1 MYYQHFGLDRPPFR
15 ITPDTGFFFG
25 GGNRGAILE
34 ALVYAVTHGDGIVK
48 VTGEVGTGKTMLCTM
63 LESRLPASVETVY
76 VPNPNL
82 SPPEMLTAIA
92 GELHLTTQSGATRIE
107 LMQRLAAHLVERH
120 AKGQRVV
127 AFIEE
132 AQSMPDQT
140 LEEIRL
146 LSNLE
151 THSDRL
157 LQIVLFG
164 QPELDARLRAPSLRS
179 LRDRIA
185 HSFRLQPLTAREISG
200 YLHFRLRTAGYRG
213 PDLFSRRTVRM
224 ITCASHGLARRVNLI
239 ADKALLATFAD
250 NRHEIR
256 ARDIRTAVGETAFAE
271 AQARRFS
278 PARAV
283 IALLVIGAVAAAVW
297 YAFKAG
303 GIARLAA
310 ASPAF
315 AALASAVTPAPAPAP
330 RSVTT
335 GTASAVAE
343 RDTTVPPAAKPSRPA
358 QAPVAQVQTSNAV
371 RPPKPADPANAAV
384 ATSGSAKTAVPA
396 AANAAG
402 TPTSVPPATPAD
414 PAPAAKLAKAA
425 APATPA
431 KTADHADPHGDA
443 NAMAAVP
450 AQPASDLLQQRLSAT
465 RRWLNDP
472 GGRYSIQLM
481 WSRDPDTL
489 RTRIDDIAKMLER
502 DKIFIY
508 RIEKKRKTSMVVLYG
523 SFDDRDAAERALAQL
538 PQTLKVYRPYLRTLS
553 DIRQEAAE
561 FPAS

>member
-1 MYYQHFGLDRPPFR
+1 MYYHHFGLDRPPFR

-63 LESRLPASVETVY
+63 LESRLPATVETVY
-76 VPNPNL
+76 VPNPSL

-107 LMQRLAAHLVERH
+107 LMQRLTAHLVERH

-132 AQSMPDQT
+132 AQSMPEQT

-164 QPELDARLRAPSLRS
+164 QPELDARLRAPALRS

-185 HSFRLQPLTAREISG
+185 HSFRLEPLSAREIAD

-224 ITCASHGLARRVNLI
+224 IARASQGLARRVNLI

-271 AQARRFS
+271 AQAHRFQ
-278 PARAV
+278 PARAA
-283 IALLVIGAVAAAVW
+283 IALLVICVIAAGVW

-303 GIARLAA
+303 GITRLAA
-310 ASPAF
+310 SSPAF
-315 AALASAVTPAPAPAP
+315 AALVALIAPTPVPVQ
-330 RSVTT
+330 RSVT
-335 GTASAVAE
+335 ASAA
-343 RDTTVPPAAKPSRPA
+343 PADATPGA
-358 QAPVAQVQTSNAV
+358 AVQTRV
-371 RPPKPADPANAAV
+371 KPQSAGMHVARAEMANEIEPAPTAGPANVAAAAAPTGKTAAV
-384 ATSGSAKTAVPA
+384 ATPATATNVAAPAPPAHDSHSTDPTPA
-396 AANAAG
+396 AAPVMIDDPAMPADGADRHGKPDSTAAAQ
-402 TPTSVPPATPAD
+402 PPA
-414 PAPAAKLAKAA
+414 
-425 APATPA
+425 
-431 KTADHADPHGDA
+431 
-443 NAMAAVP
+443 
-450 AQPASDLLQQRLSAT
+450 DLLQQRLAAT
-465 RRWLNDP
+465 RRWLVDP
-472 GGRYSIQLM
+472 GGH
-481 WSRDPDTL
+481 
-489 RTRIDDIAKMLER
+489 
-502 DKIFIY
+502 
-508 RIEKKRKTSMVVLYG
+508 
-523 SFDDRDAAERALAQL
+523 
-538 PQTLKVYRPYLRTLS
+538 
-553 DIRQEAAE
+553 
-561 FPAS
+561 

>member
-1 MYYQHFGLDRPPFR
+1 MYYHHFGLDRPPFR

-63 LESRLPASVETVY
+63 LESRLPATVETVY
-76 VPNPNL
+76 VPNPSL

-107 LMQRLAAHLVERH
+107 LMQRLTAHLVERH

-132 AQSMPDQT
+132 AQSMPEQT

-164 QPELDARLRAPSLRS
+164 QPELDARLRAPALRS

-185 HSFRLQPLTAREISG
+185 HSFRLAPLTAREIG
-200 YLHFRLRTAGYRG
+200 DYLHFRLRTAGYRG

-224 ITCASHGLARRVNLI
+224 ITRASQGLARRVNLI

-271 AQARRFS
+271 AQGHRFH
-278 PARAV
+278 PARAAL
-283 IALLVIGAVAAAVW
+283 ALLVICVIAAGVW

-303 GIARLAA
+303 GITRLAA
-310 ASPAF
+310 SSPAF
-315 AALASAVTPAPAPAP
+315 AALVAMIAPAPAP
-330 RSVTT
+330 VQRSVTAGAAPADAAQGAAVRT
-335 GTASAVAE
+335 RVNPQSAGMHVANAEMANKIEPAPTVDPAHVAAAATRKMATVATPASAASVAAPA
-343 RDTTVPPAAKPSRPA
+343 PPAHDSHS
-358 QAPVAQVQTSNAV
+358 T
-371 RPPKPADPANAAV
+371 DP
-384 ATSGSAKTAVPA
+384 TPA
-396 AANAAG
+396 AAPVMTDDPAMPAAG
-402 TPTSVPPATPAD
+402 AGRHGKPDATAAAQPPA
-414 PAPAAKLAKAA
+414 
-425 APATPA
+425 
-431 KTADHADPHGDA
+431 
-443 NAMAAVP
+443 
-450 AQPASDLLQQRLSAT
+450 DLLLQRLAAT
-465 RRWLNDP
+465 RRWLVDP
-472 GGRYSIQLM
+472 VGRYSIQLM

-489 RTRIDDIAKMLER
+489 RTRIDDISKMLES

-508 RIEKKRKTSMVVLYG
+508 RIERKRKTSMVVLYG
-523 SFDDRDAAERALAQL
+523 SFDDRNAAERALAKL
-538 PQTLKVYRPYLRTLS
+538 PQTLKIYRPYLRTLS

>member
-164 QPELDARLRAPSLRS
+164 QPELDARLRASGLRS

-185 HSFRLQPLTAREISG
+185 HSFRLQPLTAREIG
-200 YLHFRLRTAGYRG
+200 AYLHFRLRTAGYRG

-224 ITCASHGLARRVNLI
+224 ITRASHGLARRVNLI

-271 AQARRFS
+271 AQAHRFR
-278 PARAV
+278 PVRAV

-303 GIARLAA
+303 GITRLAA

-315 AALASAVTPAPAPAP
+315 AALAAAIVPAPVPVQRGATVNAAPA
-330 RSVTT
+330 
-335 GTASAVAE
+335 AAA
-343 RDTTVPPAAKPSRPA
+343 RDTTAPAAVKPPRPA
-358 QAPVAQVQTSNAV
+358 QAQVATAQPPNAV
-371 RPPKPADPANAAV
+371 RPPQPAGPANAAV
-384 ATSGSAKTAVPA
+384 ATSGSPKTAVPA
-396 AANAAG
+396 AANTAG
-402 TPTSVPPATPAD
+402 TPMSVPHATPAD
-414 PAPAAKLAKAA
+414 PASAAKLAKTA
-425 APATPA
+425 APAAPA
-431 KTADHADPHGDA
+431 ADADSHGDA
-443 NAMAAVP
+443 DAMAAVP
-450 AQPASDLLQQRLSAT
+450 AQPASNLLQQRLNAT
-465 RRWLNDP
+465 RRWLDVP

>member
-1 MYYQHFGLDRPPFR
+1 
-15 ITPDTGFFFG
+15 
-25 GGNRGAILE
+25 
-34 ALVYAVTHGDGIVK
+34 
-48 VTGEVGTGKTMLCTM
+48 
-63 LESRLPASVETVY
+63 
-76 VPNPNL
+76 
-82 SPPEMLTAIA
+82 
-92 GELHLTTQSGATRIE
+92 
-107 LMQRLAAHLVERH
+107 
-120 AKGQRVV
+120 
-127 AFIEE
+127 
-132 AQSMPDQT
+132 
-140 LEEIRL
+140 
-146 LSNLE
+146 
-151 THSDRL
+151 
-157 LQIVLFG
+157 
-164 QPELDARLRAPSLRS
+164 
-179 LRDRIA
+179 
-185 HSFRLQPLTAREISG
+185 
-200 YLHFRLRTAGYRG
+200 
-213 PDLFSRRTVRM
+213 
-224 ITCASHGLARRVNLI
+224 
-239 ADKALLATFAD
+239 
-250 NRHEIR
+250 
-256 ARDIRTAVGETAFAE
+256 
-271 AQARRFS
+271 
-278 PARAV
+278 
-283 IALLVIGAVAAAVW
+283 
-297 YAFKAG
+297 
-303 GIARLAA
+303 
-310 ASPAF
+310 
-315 AALASAVTPAPAPAP
+315 
-330 RSVTT
+330 
-335 GTASAVAE
+335 
-343 RDTTVPPAAKPSRPA
+343 
-358 QAPVAQVQTSNAV
+358 VQTSNAV

-431 KTADHADPHGDA
+431 KTADHVDPHGDTD
-443 NAMAAVP
+443 AMAAVP

>member
-76 VPNPNL
+76 VPNPSL

-185 HSFRLQPLTAREISG
+185 HSFRLQPLTAREISD

-224 ITCASHGLARRVNLI
+224 IARASQGLARRVNLI

-271 AQARRFS
+271 AQAYRFN

-283 IALLVIGAVAAAVW
+283 IALLVICAVAAAVW

-310 ASPAF
+310 SSPAF
-315 AALASAVTPAPAPAP
+315 AALAGTIAPTPAPVH
-330 RSVTT
+330 RSATA
-335 GTASAVAE
+335 GTMSAVAAQ
-343 RDTTVPPAAKPSRPA
+343 DTTVPAAAKPPQPA
-358 QAPVAQVQTSNAV
+358 QAQVAKAQTSNAA
-371 RPPKPADPANAAV
+371 RPPKPADPAAI
-384 ATSGSAKTAVPA
+384 ATSGNVKTATPP

-402 TPTSVPPATPAD
+402 IPTSAPPADHAD
-414 PAPAAKLAKAA
+414 PAPAAKLAKTTSA
-425 APATPA
+425 ATPA
-431 KTADHADPHGDA
+431 KTADRADPHGDA
-443 NAMAAVP
+443 NAVAAAP
-450 AQPASDLLQQRLSAT
+450 AKPASDLLQQRLTAT
-465 RRWLNDP
+465 RRWLDDP
-472 GGRYSIQLM
+472 GGR
-481 WSRDPDTL
+481 
-489 RTRIDDIAKMLER
+489 
-502 DKIFIY
+502 
-508 RIEKKRKTSMVVLYG
+508 
-523 SFDDRDAAERALAQL
+523 
-538 PQTLKVYRPYLRTLS
+538 
-553 DIRQEAAE
+553 
-561 FPAS
+561 